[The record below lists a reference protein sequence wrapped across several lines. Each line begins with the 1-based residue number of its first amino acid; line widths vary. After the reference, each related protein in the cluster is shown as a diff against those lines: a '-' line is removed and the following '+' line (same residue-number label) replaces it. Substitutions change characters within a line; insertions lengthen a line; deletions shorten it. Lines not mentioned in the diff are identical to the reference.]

1 MAAKYTVEQIE
12 TVGTKCL
19 FDSMGSQRDGWIM
32 PDGHGVDY
40 AGYAQLTFEP
50 ETIATSHKE
59 GLMRARV
66 AVATAML
73 NQHYSIYPCTDGEI
87 RVEGDD
93 TLQLVCMT
101 AQAGKTT
108 TNVLIVKFRAGAT
121 SWSSA
126 NLLNLTEAL
135 DTDQAWSP
143 TFSKWRHGGWYV
155 TNVRYPTGALGC
167 VSNNYADGQWRIVCD
182 SRRNGLNEPGDFTF
196 ATRDAA
202 AKAERELVRI
212 EAQGIQAKLAS
223 TQPLQRI
230 TFATAAAVAAA

>member
-19 FDSMGSQRDGWIM
+19 FDSMGAQRDGWIM

-93 TLQLVCMT
+93 TSVSYT
-101 AQAGKTT
+101 H
-108 TNVLIVKFRAGAT
+108 
-121 SWSSA
+121 
-126 NLLNLTEAL
+126 LTL
-135 DTDQAWSP
+135 P
-143 TFSKWRHGGWYV
+143 TK
-155 TNVRYPTGALGC
+155 
-167 VSNNYADGQWRIVCD
+167 RIV
-182 SRRNGLNEPGDFTF
+182 
-196 ATRDAA
+196 
-202 AKAERELVRI
+202 
-212 EAQGIQAKLAS
+212 
-223 TQPLQRI
+223 
-230 TFATAAAVAAA
+230 